1 MNNKHLRSIMNTAL
15 PALHEAGCALGRRG
29 LFDDKR
35 LRSMKKGAFL
45 VNVSRGAIVDRQA
58 IVDALE
64 DGHIAGYAG
73 LCMRRKLAGSFN
85 SDLGRFLALW

>member
-1 MNNKHLRSIMNTAL
+1 MSNNKHLRSITNSAL
-15 PALHEAGCALGRRG
+15 PAFYDADMPLARRG

-73 LCMRRKLAGSFN
+73 LCIGRKLVGLFN
-85 SDLGRFLALW
+85 S